1 MADAGMSEGVLWLS
15 LTVLTG
21 PDIKTSIVKGQPNET
36 IGDLLSRNE
45 FVKGK
50 QILKITGGAT
60 AININ
65 SVSIELDIEMPITLL
80 KGFNITHIFFSSCPK
95 NSLPD

>member
-1 MADAGMSEGVLWLS
+1 MAHAGMSEGVLWLS

-21 PDIKTSIVKGQPNET
+21 PDIKTSFVKGQPNET

-45 FVKGK
+45 FLKGK
-50 QILKITGGAT
+50 QIFKITGGAT
-60 AININ
+60 ANIN
-65 SVSIELDIEMPITLL
+65 SASIELDIEMPITLL

-95 NSLPD
+95 NTVPD

>member
-1 MADAGMSEGVLWLS
+1 MSEGVLWLS
-15 LTVLTG
+15 LMTVLTG

-45 FVKGK
+45 FLKGK

-60 AININ
+60 ANIN
-65 SVSIELDIEMPITLL
+65 WASIELDIEMLITLL
-80 KGFNITHIFFSSCPK
+80 KGFNITHIFFL
-95 NSLPD
+95 LP